1 MAAKRTGAASG
12 NRKTATRKRN
22 TQSAGRKTSS
32 RAAQNR
38 AKTAKNPRT
47 FSKEEEL
54 RGIQLRRD
62 IRLILLLFGM
72 GFLFIA
78 ELGMAGPVGR
88 VFSDIAFGL
97 FGLPAYVLP
106 FFLFFLVLFIV
117 SNKDNASVWFKT
129 AACIVL
135 FLCAGIICELQ
146 SGRMKT
152 EAFSLQE
159 AYLLS
164 IQEHSGGGILS
175 GGITWMLYHA
185 LKMGGTI
192 LVLTAL
198 IIICVIIL
206 TQRSF
211 TMLLRD
217 LRDSRNAQEGPGIL
231 ERGRNALT
239 EHRDRARERREYRR
253 ELEEEERERRREE
266 RLQRRREMEAAR
278 EEEILGIRRGP
289 DPVDLDDLTIGAPAD
304 EAEDTYDYGARRPS
318 GDRSPYAYDAEPDD
332 GPADDCEEPGYTDEY
347 TAYEVGEEDPY
358 GGYPGDEETSIHSYR
373 LGTDEL
379 HEITSSA
386 PRGSADGPVRRVSI
400 TVQPKA
406 PSTGRVI
413 KKFGAAGGVLGG
425 REYTE
430 ETAAPSMSPVEL
442 PPEEELPEFFPEEE
456 LPEEEL
462 AMTEPEVEE
471 EIPFD
476 EEEMPA
482 APAAAPAHAASPSV
496 SPAAA
501 PVAEKTAAAPAGSAA
516 DARPRTTGEDLN
528 GVPVYRD
535 RGESGPGKTGTVR
548 KAAPSKGRKYVFP
561 STDLLPRT
569 EGGRSAETDRQLR
582 DTAAELKETLA
593 TFGIDVTITDISQ
606 GPSVTR
612 FELQPEQGIKV
623 KKIVSLAD
631 DIQLRLAKEFLRIEA
646 PIPGKA
652 AIGIEVSNSEK
663 TMVGLREMLESREF
677 RSFDGNLAFAVGKD
691 ITGKN
696 VIADIARMPHVLI
709 AGATGSGKSVCIN
722 TIIMSLLYKYTPDEV
737 KMIMIDPKVVELSV
751 YNGIPHL
758 MIPVVTDPRK
768 ASAALNWA
776 VAEMSNRYDK
786 FAKLQVRNL
795 KGYNAAVRE
804 MIRRGEE
811 TEYTIMPRL
820 VVIVDEL
827 ADLMMVARQDVEK
840 AICRLAQLAR
850 AAGIH
855 LIIATQRPSVDVI
868 TGLIKA
874 NMPSRIA
881 FAVTSQVDSRTIL
894 DIVGAE
900 KLMGK
905 GDMLYHPQ
913 DAQKPMRIQGAYVD
927 EDVIPDVV
935 NFIKEHNSPD
945 HDAEEISEAID
956 RIAEQGIGA
965 AGGGADV
972 SGQSAHDEY
981 FVQCGRFVTEKKNA
995 TIGRLQRLCSIGFN
1009 RAARIMD
1016 ELADAGVV
1024 SAADGTKG
1032 RQVLMTQEEFEN
1044 YIQNEM

>member
-146 SGRMKT
+146 SGRMKA

-386 PRGSADGPVRRVSI
+386 PRGSVDGPVRRVSI

-442 PPEEELPEFFPEEE
+442 PPEEELPEAARRLRDLFARLPGMAEPRVLLDGDGDVTDLFAFPYLSRDLDRQRRCPTLSAAVEQCFSGRDAKDRIRQKSASMVRLLKGQVERCE
-456 LPEEEL
+456 RKLALQEEEL
-462 AMTEPEVEE
+462 ASAERMEEYRVMGELINANLYQLSKGQTEALLDNFYDPEQKPLRVPLDIRLTPAQNAQRYFKRYQKARAARVTATEQREKTLRELDYLEGMLLDVDKCAGESELE
-471 EIPFD
+471 EIR
-476 EEEMPA
+476 EELARTGYMKRVTNRREKRALPA
-482 APAAAPAHAASPSV
+482 SKPYRYL
-496 SPAAA
+496 
-501 PVAEKTAAAPAGSAA
+501 SADGIEIHVGKNA
-516 DARPRTTGEDLN
+516 VQNERLTQSARPNELWLHAKDM
-528 GVPVYRD
+528 
-535 RGESGPGKTGTVR
+535 PG
-548 KAAPSKGRKYVFP
+548 S
-561 STDLLPRT
+561 
-569 EGGRSAETDRQLR
+569 
-582 DTAAELKETLA
+582 
-593 TFGIDVTITDISQ
+593 
-606 GPSVTR
+606 
-612 FELQPEQGIKV
+612 
-623 KKIVSLAD
+623 
-631 DIQLRLAKEFLRIEA
+631 
-646 PIPGKA
+646 
-652 AIGIEVSNSEK
+652 
-663 TMVGLREMLESREF
+663 
-677 RSFDGNLAFAVGKD
+677 
-691 ITGKN
+691 
-696 VIADIARMPHVLI
+696 HVLI
-709 AGATGSGKSVCIN
+709 RCEGEVPLTTLRQAAQLAAWYSKGQHSANVPVDYTLRRHVKKPSGTAPGFVIYTN
-722 TIIMSLLYKYTPDEV
+722 QHTAYITPDEAE
-737 KMIMIDPKVVELSV
+737 I
-751 YNGIPHL
+751 
-758 MIPVVTDPRK
+758 RK
-768 ASAALNWA
+768 
-776 VAEMSNRYDK
+776 
-786 FAKLQVRNL
+786 
-795 KGYNAAVRE
+795 
-804 MIRRGEE
+804 IR
-811 TEYTIMPRL
+811 
-820 VVIVDEL
+820 
-827 ADLMMVARQDVEK
+827 
-840 AICRLAQLAR
+840 
-850 AAGIH
+850 
-855 LIIATQRPSVDVI
+855 LI
-868 TGLIKA
+868 
-874 NMPSRIA
+874 
-881 FAVTSQVDSRTIL
+881 
-894 DIVGAE
+894 
-900 KLMGK
+900 
-905 GDMLYHPQ
+905 
-913 DAQKPMRIQGAYVD
+913 
-927 EDVIPDVV
+927 
-935 NFIKEHNSPD
+935 
-945 HDAEEISEAID
+945 EA
-956 RIAEQGIGA
+956 
-965 AGGGADV
+965 
-972 SGQSAHDEY
+972 
-981 FVQCGRFVTEKKNA
+981 
-995 TIGRLQRLCSIGFN
+995 
-1009 RAARIMD
+1009 
-1016 ELADAGVV
+1016 
-1024 SAADGTKG
+1024 
-1032 RQVLMTQEEFEN
+1032 
-1044 YIQNEM
+1044 